1 MKVTL
6 DIPDELYRRV
16 KARSAMEGRPVRSV
30 SVELFESW
38 LDPRNASGSSPKAR
52 AHESPKAAP
61 WLAITRRHLRKG
73 MSHDIETIR
82 EAAAKAWA
90 AEIEPRMEKRK
101 TNKPTRKS

>member
-38 LDPRNASGSSPKAR
+38 LDPRKAGGISPKVH
-52 AHESPKAAP
+52 AHESSKEAP

-73 MSHDIETIR
+73 MSHDIESIR

-90 AEIEPRMEKRK
+90 AEIVPRGNKGN
-101 TNKPTRKS
+101 TSKPTRKS

>member
-38 LDPRNASGSSPKAR
+38 LDPRNAMGTSPKVR
-52 AHESPKAAP
+52 AQESPKDAP

-73 MSHDIETIR
+73 MSHDLEAIR

-90 AEIEPRMEKRK
+90 AEIEPRMDKRK
-101 TNKPTRKS
+101 TNKPKRKA

>member
-38 LDPRNASGSSPKAR
+38 LDPRKAVGVLPKAHACGSPKD
-52 AHESPKAAP
+52 AP
-61 WLAITRRHLRKG
+61 WLAITRRNLRKG
-73 MSHDIETIR
+73 MSHDLEAIR

-90 AEIEPRMEKRK
+90 AEIEPRIDKRK
-101 TNKPTRKS
+101 TNKPRRKS

>member
-38 LDPRNASGSSPKAR
+38 LDPRKAGALAPKVS
-52 AHESPKAAP
+52 AHESPKDAP
-61 WLAITRRHLRKG
+61 WLAITRPHLRQG
-73 MSHDIETIR
+73 MSHDLESIR
-82 EAAAKAWA
+82 NAAAKGWA
-90 AEIEPRMEKRK
+90 ADIESRIGKRK
-101 TNKPTRKS
+101 TNKPTRKP

>member
-38 LDPRNASGSSPKAR
+38 LDPRRASSTLPKAR
-52 AHESPKAAP
+52 AHESPQDAP

-73 MSHDIETIR
+73 MSHDIEVIR
-82 EAAAKAWA
+82 DAAAKAWA
-90 AEIEPRMEKRK
+90 ADIESRIGKRK
-101 TNKPTRKS
+101 TNKPTRKP

>member
-38 LDPRNASGSSPKAR
+38 LDPRKAGGVSPKVR
-52 AHESPKAAP
+52 AHESPKDAP

-73 MSHDIETIR
+73 MSHDIEAIR
-82 EAAAKAWA
+82 DAAAKAWA
-90 AEIEPRMEKRK
+90 AEIQPCDSKR
-101 TNKPTRKS
+101 TTSKPTRKP